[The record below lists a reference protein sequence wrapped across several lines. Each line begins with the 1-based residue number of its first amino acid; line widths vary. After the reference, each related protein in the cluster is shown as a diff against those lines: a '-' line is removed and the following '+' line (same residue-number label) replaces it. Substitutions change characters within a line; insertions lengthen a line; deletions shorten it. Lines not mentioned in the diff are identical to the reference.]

1 MTSPFL
7 SHICCHHHIFVSYLI
22 VDDEIVFEAAGVWN
36 NGSDLTTLWTT
47 PHPRGMS
54 TRIQEPANFSQEDLF
69 SERVMVSVR
78 LGSGWKI
85 NY

>member
-7 SHICCHHHIFVSYLI
+7 SHICFQHYIFTSYLI

-54 TRIQEPANFSQEDLF
+54 TRIQEPANFSQEELF
-69 SERVMVSVR
+69 SERVMVSVC
-78 LGSGWKI
+78 LGSGWNI